1 MRRHRLMPPTRRAR
15 RGVARDGPCGE
26 LALPS
31 LLRREFASLLQLLR
45 GADRVIP
52 RQHVTGAARVLLFV
66 EEIGVVRSSR
76 GGPGLGPA
84 AARVRSLGAVEGVGA
99 HGADGLRGWLPR
111 GSARELARP
120 TTLGGTGR
128 DRVRSW
134 RVVPYSLRR
143 GAYGESLDGRET
155 RARTTGNSP
164 SNARTEREHR
174 PRARVSRRGWTERAG
189 HRSRTAPAR
198 AREVAE
204 KARCERSGRTGRGS
218 PWDEKGAASAGY
230 APARIRDERAGDSPH
245 GATFVAVTLHVERI
259 LVEEHVDACE
269 APPRPRTTVVRP
281 DEGARAFPMVDRST
295 RDERVLGLIP
305 GTRSL

>member
-1 MRRHRLMPPTRRAR
+1 MRRRLMPTRRAR
-15 RGVARDGPCGE
+15 RGVARDGPGGE

-84 AARVRSLGAVEGVGA
+84 AARARSLGAVEGVGA

-120 TTLGGTGR
+120 TTRGGTGR

-134 RVVPYSLRR
+134 RAIPSSLRR
-143 GAYGESLDGRET
+143 GAYGESIYRRER
-155 RARTTGNSP
+155 RARTTGDSP

-174 PRARVSRRGWTERAG
+174 PRARVSRRGWTKRTGGSRVEKRAG
-189 HRSRTAPAR
+189 GGG
-198 AREVAE
+198 
-204 KARCERSGRTGRGS
+204 KGRCERSGRTGRGS
-218 PWDEKGAASAGY
+218 PVGRKRAASAGD
-230 APARIRDERAGDSPH
+230 ATARIRDERAVDSPH

-281 DEGARAFPMVDRST
+281 DEGARAFPMVDR
-295 RDERVLGLIP
+295 
-305 GTRSL
+305 